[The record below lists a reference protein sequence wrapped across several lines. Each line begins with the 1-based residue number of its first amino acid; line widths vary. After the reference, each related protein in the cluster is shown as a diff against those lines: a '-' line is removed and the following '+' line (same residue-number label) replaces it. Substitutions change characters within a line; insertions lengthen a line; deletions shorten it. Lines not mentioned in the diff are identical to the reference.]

1 MIKSFD
7 KFVGCSIDSSERQCI
22 SFFKQLEKVWERQA
36 AASSLCR
43 TFSSNKKGIR
53 ELRNLVSSVN
63 YDEQSGRQTK
73 GM

>member
-7 KFVGCSIDSSERQCI
+7 KFVGFFIDTSERQCI

-36 AASSLCR
+36 TTGSLCR

-53 ELRNLVSSVN
+53 ELRNLVSTVN